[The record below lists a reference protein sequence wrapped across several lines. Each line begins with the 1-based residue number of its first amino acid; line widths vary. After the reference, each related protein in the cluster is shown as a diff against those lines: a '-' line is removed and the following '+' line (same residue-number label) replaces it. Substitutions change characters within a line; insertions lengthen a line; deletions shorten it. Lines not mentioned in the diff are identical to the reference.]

1 MSRKFQIAMCG
12 CVTDGYCSPY
22 AVLEQPIPQKIL
34 PLVNSRPMSAE
45 ELSAELSMPIE
56 SVMKHVSRMLSCGF
70 LEEVQAEGKTL
81 YKPAFTILTLEDQRR
96 LQPLLD
102 ELSED
107 VATAVSRNI
116 GKVRDVTGKLTCI
129 QAGYKLPQV
138 EYIIVGAYTLDY
150 LALDALD
157 EAGYLVRVKKMPGGE
172 FVASAIEEGL
182 IDAHA
187 MWMWGHS
194 SQYGSYVFSSHGK
207 LPPTGIRHAFPD
219 LVWFWWELIGSSKLT
234 RWIERLGRTLME
246 LASSP
251 LSVREL
257 ANRLQLDEVDLL
269 RDIALLSELGYTT
282 IVGSGEKAR
291 VELAAPAFT
300 REDVKLIEDAAA
312 AVHRDFIATL
322 EGKYHRVKEAYRET
336 SPARNGI
343 DIREAF
349 NEIYHTVFSLGLE
362 KLLERGV
369 IRRPPARLDG
379 GEYAI
384 WVAEAKL

>member
-1 MSRKFQIAMCG
+1 
-12 CVTDGYCSPY
+12 
-22 AVLEQPIPQKIL
+22 
-34 PLVNSRPMSAE
+34 
-45 ELSAELSMPIE
+45 
-56 SVMKHVSRMLSCGF
+56 
-70 LEEVQAEGKTL
+70 
-81 YKPAFTILTLEDQRR
+81 
-96 LQPLLD
+96 
-102 ELSED
+102 
-107 VATAVSRNI
+107 
-116 GKVRDVTGKLTCI
+116 
-129 QAGYKLPQV
+129 
-138 EYIIVGAYTLDY
+138 
-150 LALDALD
+150 
-157 EAGYLVRVKKMPGGE
+157 
-172 FVASAIEEGL
+172 
-182 IDAHA
+182 
-187 MWMWGHS
+187 WGHS
-194 SQYGSYVFSSHGK
+194 NQYGSYVFSSHGK
-207 LPPTGIRHAFPD
+207 LPPAGIRHAFPD
-219 LVWFWWELIGSSKLT
+219 LVRFWWGLVGSSKLT
-234 RWIERLGRTLME
+234 RWVERLGRTLME